1 MLAACA
7 DHTFEG
13 KTATALVRRFF
24 NTVARRDETV
34 NLRRS
39 PTYRDVVLN
48 RGTVRLF
55 SKGSLERFARIADHA
70 VDSL

>member
-1 MLAACA
+1 MLVACA